1 VGVDTVAR
9 LLEHTAKALLRESGL
24 TVPEFHRCTSAV
36 EAVEAAHKIDG
47 PCVVKA
53 LIPVGRRGKSGAIR
67 FCQSPVEVH
76 SAATILLGST
86 VGTYQVDAV
95 LVEAQLKI
103 VAEFYLAFRFAD
115 GKPAYRLLLSSAG
128 GVDVESHQDRIFV
141 MEIHPGRLPE
151 ARGYSQ
157 IWTRAGATSR
167 MDELGEVTAELADL
181 FVRRDLTLLEV
192 NPLALLAD
200 GSLACVGALMS
211 LDDNALRRQPEVA
224 AEIVPGSDRAV
235 RPETALEAR
244 VSTLNLDTT
253 QRGSMRYLELEG
265 GNIGFLCG
273 GGGASLLLFDA
284 VVAAGGRPANYS
296 EFGGNPTE
304 QRVYD
309 LTRVVLDKPG
319 VQGLFLAHNLTNNT
333 QVDIVAAGV
342 IRALR
347 DHGAR
352 PPFPVVAREA
362 GLQDDAA
369 RLLFER
375 AGIACFGE
383 ETTLEDAAIE
393 MVKSMRQAGLD

>member
-76 SAATILLGST
+76 SAATILLGAT